1 MLFKNVYRM
10 SRYTLAS
17 TVNYMT
23 NRLSLQVNLLLS
35 YTANIF
41 LTLFIQLVAV
51 VYGCHPVE
59 SLEQL
64 SKFKVTVHAD
74 HF

>member
-1 MLFKNVYRM
+1 M

-17 TVNYMT
+17 TVNYMI
-23 NRLSLQVNLLLS
+23 NRLSLQVILLLS

-41 LTLFIQLVAV
+41 LALFIQLVAV
-51 VYGCHPVE
+51 VYRCDTVE
-59 SLEQL
+59 SFSQL
-64 SKFKVTVHAD
+64 RQFKVTVPSD

>member
-1 MLFKNVYRM
+1 M

-41 LTLFIQLVAV
+41 LALFMQLVAV
-51 VYGCHPVE
+51 VYRCDTVE

-64 SKFKVTVHAD
+64 GKFKVTVHAD